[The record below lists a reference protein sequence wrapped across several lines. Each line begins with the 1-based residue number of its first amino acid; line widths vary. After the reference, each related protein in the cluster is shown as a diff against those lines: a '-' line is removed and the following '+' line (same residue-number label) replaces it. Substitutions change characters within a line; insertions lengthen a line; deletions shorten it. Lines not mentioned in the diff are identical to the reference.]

1 MNLKTLITIWVITL
15 LSMSNLSA
23 QLSPTIM
30 HHYFD
35 NNSDKAWNLQYLI
48 WETGVSS
55 YLNLSEENKEFIQEL
70 ANLIFLAPKLR
81 LVAYR

>member
-1 MNLKTLITIWVITL
+1 
-15 LSMSNLSA
+15 MSNLSA
-23 QLSPTIM
+23 QLSPTMM

-55 YLNLSEENKEFIQEL
+55 YLNLSEENKKFIQEL
-70 ANLIFLAPKLR
+70 ADLILTDEYAENISSFPSVLGGNA
-81 LVAYR
+81 